1 MNRPYRYFLIL
12 TAVLL
17 SGCSTSQES
26 LLPVDESTT
35 MASLW
40 TQQTGGGQQ
49 LYDQRSQLRRPL
61 VSISPAEQQH
71 FMRTDENETA
81 SQFSRLPDPDM
92 VMYVFPHLTSD
103 SGVPVP
109 GYSTVFPFY
118 GRVHYALPGER
129 TEVL

>member
-17 SGCSTSQES
+17 SGCSTSQET

-40 TQQTGGGQQ
+40 AQQTGGGQQ
-49 LYDQRSQLRRPL
+49 LYDPRSQLRRPL
-61 VSISPAEQQH
+61 VSLSSAEQQR
-71 FMRTDENETA
+71 FTRTETNA
-81 SQFSRLPDPDM
+81 TQPQFSRLPDPDM

-109 GYSTVFPFY
+109 GYSTVFSFY

-129 TEVL
+129 TEAL

>member
-1 MNRPYRYFLIL
+1 MKTHYRYFLIL

-40 TQQTGGGQQ
+40 AQQTGGGQQ

-61 VSISPAEQQH
+61 VTLTPAEQQR
-71 FMRTDENETA
+71 FARTDENETA

-109 GYSTVFPFY
+109 GYSTVFSFY